1 MTAKSPLKSLAGQ
14 TMVYG
19 MGTIVPRLL
28 NYMLVP
34 IYTRVFE
41 DQATYGQVTELYAYI
56 AFLMVLLT
64 YGMETAFFRFAQKN
78 DPQKVFNNA
87 MSAIIISTVVFL
99 AGVCLFY
106 KTLASWMQYDG
117 NSEYILIV
125 AFIVAFDAVSAIPF
139 AMLRKLNKARKFAM
153 IRLVNVLITILLNFI
168 TILIFPRFFTT
179 IATQFFGDESSLV
192 AWVLISNLLASLLSL
207 MMLGKILKSFKWSFE
222 QNYLLPMLR
231 YAWPV
236 LIIGLAGMVN
246 EMLDKILLKYL
257 LDPGEQP
264 MVQLGIYG
272 ANYKLGVLMTLF
284 IQMFRYAAEPF
295 FFAEAEKKDAPELF
309 ARVMNFFVISGI
321 IIFLGVSLYMDIFK
335 HLIGEKYRDGL
346 SIVPIVLIANLLNGV
361 YYNLAIWYKLTDKT
375 LSGAY
380 IAMGGALI
388 TIVLNFLLIPVF
400 GYVGAAWTH
409 LVTYFLMM
417 MISFFWGQKVF
428 WIPYNVSRIG
438 GYFALGIGL
447 FAVSIL
453 LPEMHMVLKLLIH
466 SILFLIFILSVS
478 FIEKIDLKP
487 SKILKNLKRSK

>member
-14 TMVYG
+14 TVVYG

-78 DPQKVFNNA
+78 DPQKVFYNA

-153 IRLVNVLITILLNFI
+153 IRLINVLITILLNFI
-168 TILIFPRFFTT
+168 TILIFPQFFTT
-179 IATQFFGDESSLV
+179 LATQFFGDESSLV
-192 AWVLISNLLASLLSL
+192 AWVLISNLLASFLSL

-257 LDPGEQP
+257 LDPGDQP

-417 MISFFWGQKVF
+417 VVSYFWGQKVF

-453 LPEMHMVLKLLIH
+453 LPEMHMALKLLIH
-466 SILFLIFILSVS
+466 TLLFLIFIFSVS
-478 FIEKIDLKP
+478 FIEKIDLNP
-487 SKILKNLKRSK
+487 SKILKILKRS